1 MYGQQFRQKLA
12 TFMHINVNF
21 CTTPKYFSCDTM
33 NTEQANE
40 NVFTRIIVNG
50 IINMPAIFR
59 STTKKEQ
66 HVVRIFNHKN
76 LNK

>member
-1 MYGQQFRQKLA
+1 
-12 TFMHINVNF
+12 MHINVNF
-21 CTTPKYFSCDTM
+21 CTTSKYFSCDTM

-40 NVFTRIIVNG
+40 NVFACIIVNG

-59 STTKKEQ
+59 SAIKKEQ
-66 HVVRIFNHKN
+66 HVARIFNHKN